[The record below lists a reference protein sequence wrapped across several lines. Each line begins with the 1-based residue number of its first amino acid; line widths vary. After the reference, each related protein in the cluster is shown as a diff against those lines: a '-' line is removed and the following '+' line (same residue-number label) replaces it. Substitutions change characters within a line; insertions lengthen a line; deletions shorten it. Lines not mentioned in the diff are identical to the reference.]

1 MVYTTR
7 RSSHWDWLVMN
18 SWPSVDSMTSMSF
31 ARAVSLPRCPT
42 CPVRRIAIVATD
54 GESAK
59 KPDWAGRRLFSILL
73 FFPSHSTTIFLL
85 LGLFCLFVCLP
96 WPDIFWG
103 TVKKN
108 KIKKRHTGQR
118 RGKKV
123 IDSALVSFSL
133 CVCLSLCTRVGDRS
147 IPPSRSSIETR
158 HAPLNTLL
166 YRE

>member
-18 SWPSVDSMTSMSF
+18 SWPSVDSMTSVSF

-54 GESAK
+54 GVSAK

-118 RGKKV
+118 REKKK
-123 IDSALVSFSL
+123 SL
-133 CVCLSLCTRVGDRS
+133 ILRLYLSLSVCVSLAVYASWWS
-147 IPPSRSSIETR
+147 IDPPLALIHR
-158 HAPLNTLL
+158 N
-166 YRE
+166 